1 MVSESGADEA
11 ALFESYANIQH
22 INPELAKQMLKEAKN
37 IMDQLGVP
45 FFLRQGTCLG
55 AVRDRAFIPWDDDI
69 DLGCVIGLNGLTE
82 DMVAPVLNAFRDHGY
97 FVNEE
102 SNDHGIAAGMVK
114 SSLRI
119 DLTFFHI
126 IDDSIFHFP
135 MIWMPARLFANL
147 KEIEFLGSN
156 YFVPNPPEEYLRT
169 KYGPDWVTPKVA
181 FEKDVLD
188 QAAKSRVTN
197 AAPIPGQ
204 LMTKVRVLDQQDNL
218 VRGAKVSVVGLA
230 EASTNDDG
238 YVEFG
243 LPYQDFY
250 MLVIK
255 FGDHEEILYQE
266 LMSPGASYV
275 YTPDPSINH
284 GRFMVLSEE
293 HENGEGA
300 APAGD
305 TQA

>member
-22 INPELAKQMLKEAKN
+22 INPELAKQMLKEAKD
-37 IMDQLGVP
+37 IMDPLGVP

-55 AVRDRAFIPWDDDI
+55 AVRDQAFIPWDDDI

-82 DMVAPVLNAFRDHGY
+82 DMIAPVFDAFRDRGY

-102 SNDHGIAAGMVK
+102 SNDRWIAAGMMK

-119 DLTFFHI
+119 DLTFFRI

-135 MIWMPARLFANL
+135 MIWMPAKLFANL
-147 KEIEFLGSN
+147 KEIEFMGGN
-156 YFVPNPPEEYLRT
+156 YLVPNPPEEYLLT

-188 QAAKSRVTN
+188 QISKSPVAK
-197 AAPIPGQ
+197 AAPSQGQ
-204 LMTKVRVLDQQDNL
+204 LMTKVRVLDQRDEL
-218 VRGAKVSVVGLA
+218 VRGAEVSVVGLA
-230 EASTNDDG
+230 EASTDADG

-243 LPYQDFY
+243 LPYKDFY

-255 FGDHEEILYQE
+255 FDDHEEILYQE
-266 LMSPGASYV
+266 LMSPGASYI
-275 YTPDPSINH
+275 YTPDPSINN
-284 GRFMVLSEE
+284 GRLMVLSEE

-300 APAGD
+300 GPAGD
-305 TQA
+305 TEE